1 MIQCHALADQ
11 NGHVVRFVYQLL
23 LARGL
28 LLLYLGSL
36 CVQRAASGTCRG
48 GLLCYVMLP
57 LYTIHS
63 QTAVMVVTYS
73 ALVRSHQSTYG
84 GSFGPVPQTVEFTTH
99 KKGNLR

>member
-48 GLLCYVMLP
+48 ALLCYVMLYYVNMKCP
-57 LYTIHS
+57 FMC
-63 QTAVMVVTYS
+63 VF
-73 ALVRSHQSTYG
+73 VRVRVDAASPKG
-84 GSFGPVPQTVEFTTH
+84 GLPSY
-99 KKGNLR
+99 